1 MMTSNLASDEIA
13 SHALQLR
20 REAAQAA
27 QDYHHSQTGEREPVV
42 DNCLTLVAASMLG
55 SYFIQHM
62 NPVKADL
69 QVMFCSLLIACV
81 GFGNPS
87 SHVLV
92 QWSEG

>member
-1 MMTSNLASDEIA
+1 MTSNLASDEIA

-62 NPVKADL
+62 NPVKAGL
-69 QVMFCSLLIACV
+69 QDMCLLIACV